1 MIFAALMAFSRLYL
15 FVHYLS
21 DVTFAIVL
29 GISVG
34 IIVMLF

>member
-1 MIFAALMAFSRLYL
+1 MAFSRLYL

-21 DVTFAIVL
+21 DVTFGIIL

-34 IIVMLF
+34 IIVMMF